1 MRNKI
6 DKFGVQVVWSFSRS
20 RQFVA
25 EIRQSCPR
33 PPSPANKCKANISE
47 YINSKRYI
55 SYSIYLNI
63 S

>member
-33 PPSPANKCKANISE
+33 PPSPANNAKLTLVNTLTAKDTLDTVF
-47 YINSKRYI
+47 
-55 SYSIYLNI
+55 YLNI